1 MLEAEAL
8 AEIDAAFTRQF
19 LAQQPGKQAGEQHA
33 VDDGALEHSAGGE
46 GRIQVQGI
54 EILRQA
60 GEGVHFRC
68 AEAFGQ
74 AGLLADGEGAHAVT
88 SSLVPLKMGLSRTLT

>member
-1 MLEAEAL
+1 M
-8 AEIDAAFTRQF
+8 
-19 LAQQPGKQAGEQHA
+19 
-33 VDDGALEHSAGGE
+33 DDGALEHSAGGE
-46 GRIQVQGI
+46 SRIQVQGI

-74 AGLLADGEGAHAVT
+74 AGLLADGEGAHAVA
-88 SSLVPLKMGLSRTLT
+88 SSVVPQVVPLKMGLSRALT